1 MILAGDVGATKTN
14 LGLFARGDGHPALV
28 RSRTFHSADYDGLTA
43 MVKEFLPERRAL
55 QGACFG
61 VAGPVTSGTTLITN
75 LEWSLDAA
83 ILAAELDLS
92 RVSLINDLVATGY
105 GIASLGEGDFL
116 VLNPGA
122 KVDGANAAIIAA
134 GTGLGEC
141 TLYWDGKCHVPV
153 ASEAGHAD
161 FAPHDDVTSKLHNYL
176 RARYGIANVERA
188 LSGPG
193 LVNLYRFL
201 SESGISTGNPAVAER
216 MLTGD
221 AAAVIAQAA
230 ALGECDLCAQAIEI
244 FVSIYGSEA
253 GNLALRSVAL
263 GGVYL
268 AGGIAHKIQGALS
281 SGRFMEAFVRKDRFA
296 HVLARIPV
304 LVVLNENAPLYGAVS
319 YELQN
324 SAQLSQ

>member
-14 LGLFARGDGHPALV
+14 LGLFSCGDGHPVLV
-28 RSRTFHSADYDGLTA
+28 RSRTFHSAHYDGLTS
-43 MVKEFLPERRAL
+43 MVKEFLPERYGL

-61 VAGPVTSGTTLITN
+61 VAGPVTGGSTLITN
-75 LEWSLDAA
+75 LEWALDAA
-83 ILAAELDLS
+83 ILAAELDLA

-105 GIASLGEGDFL
+105 GIARLAERDFL
-116 VLNPGA
+116 ALNPGT
-122 KVDGANAAIIAA
+122 KVEGANAAIIAA

-141 TLYWDGKCHVPV
+141 TLYWDGQRHVPV

-161 FAPHDDVTSKLHNYL
+161 FAPHDDLTSQLHSYL
-176 RARYGIANVERA
+176 RSRYGIANIERA

-201 SESGISTGNPAVAER
+201 ANLGIATASAEVADR
-216 MLTGD
+216 MRTED

-230 ALGECDLCAQAIEI
+230 ALGECDLCVRAIEV

-263 GGVYL
+263 GGIYL
-268 AGGIAHKIQGALS
+268 AGGIAHKIQDALS

-319 YELQN
+319 FELQTL
-324 SAQLSQ
+324 AQLSQ